1 MSPQILI
8 PIAVT
13 VLCYVLLFTV
23 QLLYRELTYPLRH
36 LSGPQNPSFIF
47 GNFKNLANDAELPKK
62 WRDEFGPTFLFKNL
76 FSATCLQTSDL
87 KALNHIIFNSSVY
100 QRPPFVN
107 RNREAMI
114 GPEANSWLLTEIFIE
129 KAVQLREIW
138 TSQLAQNTGAATRID
153 VYSWLRRMT
162 LDIIGQ
168 AGFNYDFNALEE
180 TEKPNELNQAF
191 TELLHSPNSQRN
203 IMFRIVAGIVPAL
216 NYVPFPGRKERDNA
230 RTKMFSVAGRI
241 VSDSIRTSDG
251 AKSFGAKKDLL
262 SVLLRAN
269 LSKDIPESQRLSDT
283 EVVSQIP
290 AFFVAGHETT
300 STATAWALHALSLN
314 PNVQAKLRGELFTIS
329 SQNPTMNQLNSLPYL
344 DSVVREVLRVYSPVP
359 FVDRM
364 AMQDDVLPLSKP
376 YIDKTGKSH
385 DTLLIPK
392 GQIIR
397 LPILVIHTDPETWG
411 DDAAEFRPERWEHV
425 PDASS
430 AVPSV
435 WGNLFTF
442 FAGPNNCIGFRFALV
457 EFKALLFTLVRGFE
471 FEPAVPK
478 GGIGCTSI
486 GLQSPVAVGE
496 REKGTGLPILL
507 KLYNA

>member
-13 VLCYVLLFTV
+13 VLCYVLLFAV
-23 QLLYRELTYPLRH
+23 QFLYRELTYPLRH
-36 LSGPQNPSFIF
+36 LSDPQNPSFIF
-47 GNFKNLANDAELPKK
+47 GNFRELANDAELPKK

-76 FSATCLQTSDL
+76 FSKTCLHTSDL

-100 QRPPFVN
+100 QRPPFIN

-114 GPEANSWLLTEIFIE
+114 GPAFGSHQIGLLTEVFIE

-138 TSQLAQNTGAATRID
+138 ASQLAQNTGAATRID

-203 IMFRIVAGIVPAL
+203 VIR
-216 NYVPFPGRKERDNA
+216 FPGGMKETMRES
-230 RTKMFSVAGRI
+230 RCSL
-241 VSDSIRTSDG
+241 SQ
-251 AKSFGAKKDLL
+251 SFGAKKDLL
-262 SVLLRAN
+262 SVLLKAN

-314 PNVQAKLRGELFTIS
+314 PNVQAKLREELFTIS
-329 SQNPTMNQLNSLPYL
+329 SQNPTMNELNSLPYL
-344 DSVVREVLRVYSPVP
+344 DSVVREVLRVYSPVT

-397 LPILVIHTDPETWG
+397 LPILIIHMDPETWG
-411 DDAAEFRPERWEHV
+411 DDAAEFRPERWEHI

-457 EFKALLFTLVRGFE
+457 ELKALLFTLVRAFE

-478 GGIGCTSI
+478 GGIGCNSS
-486 GLQSPVAVGE
+486 GLQSPVVVGE
-496 REKGTGLPILL
+496 REKGTGLPMLL
-507 KLYNA
+507 KPYNA

>member
-8 PIAVT
+8 PIPVT
-13 VLCYVLLFTV
+13 VLCYLLLFTV
-23 QLLYRELTYPLRH
+23 QFLYRELTYPLRH

-47 GNFKNLANDAELPKK
+47 GNFRKLAK
-62 WRDEFGPTFLFKNL
+62 
-76 FSATCLQTSDL
+76 TCLHTSDL
-87 KALNHIIFNSSVY
+87 KALNHISFNSSVY

-107 RNREAMI
+107 RNRETMI
-114 GPEANSWLLTEIFIE
+114 GSGLLTVDPGNHHRQRRILNQAFGTHRIGLLTETFIQ

-138 TSQLAQNTGAATRID
+138 ASQLAQNTGAATRID

-203 IMFRIVAGIVPAL
+203 VMFRIVAGIVPAL
-216 NYVPFPGRKERDNA
+216 NYVRQCANQDVLCR
-230 RTKMFSVAGRI
+230 
-241 VSDSIRTSDG
+241 SIRASDG
-251 AKSFGAKKDLL
+251 AKSFGVKKDLL
-262 SVLLRAN
+262 SVLLKAN

-314 PNVQAKLRGELFTIS
+314 PNVQAKLREELFTIS

-344 DSVVREVLRVYSPVP
+344 DSVVREVLRVYSPVT

-397 LPILVIHTDPETWG
+397 LPILIIHMDPETWG

-457 EFKALLFTLVRGFE
+457 ELKALLFTLVRAFE
-471 FEPAVPK
+471 YEPAFPK
-478 GGIGCTSI
+478 GGIGCTSS
-486 GLQSPVAVGE
+486 GLQSPVVVGE
-496 REKGTGLPILL
+496 REKGTVLPMLL

>member
-1 MSPQILI
+1 
-8 PIAVT
+8 
-13 VLCYVLLFTV
+13 
-23 QLLYRELTYPLRH
+23 
-36 LSGPQNPSFIF
+36 
-47 GNFKNLANDAELPKK
+47 
-62 WRDEFGPTFLFKNL
+62 
-76 FSATCLQTSDL
+76 
-87 KALNHIIFNSSVY
+87 
-100 QRPPFVN
+100 
-107 RNREAMI
+107 
-114 GPEANSWLLTEIFIE
+114 
-129 KAVQLREIW
+129 
-138 TSQLAQNTGAATRID
+138 
-153 VYSWLRRMT
+153 MT

-180 TEKPNELNQAF
+180 MEKPNELNQAF
-191 TELLHSPNSQRN
+191 TELLHSPNAQRN
-203 IMFRIVAGIVPAL
+203 VMFRIAAGMVPAL
-216 NYVPFPGRKERDNA
+216 NYVPFPGRNERDNV

-241 VSDSIRTSDG
+241 VSDSIRASDG
-251 AKSFGAKKDLL
+251 AESFGAKKDLL
-262 SVLLRAN
+262 SVLLKAN

-290 AFFVAGHETT
+290 AFYVAGHETR

-314 PNVQAKLRGELFTIS
+314 PNVQAKLREELFTIS
-329 SQNPTMNQLNSLPYL
+329 SQNPTINQLNSLPYL
-344 DSVVREVLRVYSPVP
+344 DSVVREVLRVYSTVT

-397 LPILVIHTDPETWG
+397 LPILIIHMDPETWG
-411 DDAAEFRPERWEHV
+411 DDAAEFRPERWEHI

-457 EFKALLFTLVRGFE
+457 ELKALLFTLVRAFE

-478 GGIGCTSI
+478 GGIGCTSSD
-486 GLQSPVAVGE
+486 LQLPVVVGE
-496 REKGTGLPILL
+496 REKRTGLPI
-507 KLYNA
+507 